1 MFMQWLCGI
10 LGTLLSIQF
19 EEDKSG
25 ILEEDR
31 ESVFIECLLCARL

>member
-1 MFMQWLCGI
+1 MFMQWFCDI

-31 ESVFIECLLCARL
+31 GSEFIEYLLCARL